1 MLPITSLFTNGDEID
16 AHRVEL
22 NRVEHDRTE
31 LNTVADYKWFA
42 YPDADEKLNVSMSPW
57 SVSVMLP
64 RGSTPYSGAHVD
76 TTLRAQ
82 PT

>member
-1 MLPITSLFTNGDEID
+1 MLPFTSLFTNGD
-16 AHRVEL
+16 AHKVKL
-22 NRVEHDRTE
+22 NRVEHSITQWND
-31 LNTVADYKWFA
+31 VAVYKWFA